1 VTRRYS
7 PPVAHCGSGRRRTAL
22 AAWVIL
28 RIAGAITPL
37 RVNEEDEL
45 EGLDLT
51 RHEERGYSR

>member
-1 VTRRYS
+1 
-7 PPVAHCGSGRRRTAL
+7 L